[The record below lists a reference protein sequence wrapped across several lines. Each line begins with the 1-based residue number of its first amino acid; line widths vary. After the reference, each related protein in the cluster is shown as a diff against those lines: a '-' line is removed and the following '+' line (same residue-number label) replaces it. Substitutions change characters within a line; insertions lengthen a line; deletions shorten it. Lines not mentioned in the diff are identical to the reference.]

1 MNLGEIT
8 ERGKIPMPAYLAK
21 FYTELNI
28 SPECIHQ
35 MWSFWQGNH
44 VSNVHEDVGFQA
56 IFCYDE
62 NSPVQ
67 AQH

>member
-1 MNLGEIT
+1 
-8 ERGKIPMPAYLAK
+8 MPAYLAK